1 MVDVNRTALRILPEG
16 HIAFKD
22 LDYAVDVEKTNKLLE
37 KAIFGIITIGVLVL
51 IIYVVNDAETRNKK

>member
-16 HIAFKD
+16 HIVFKD